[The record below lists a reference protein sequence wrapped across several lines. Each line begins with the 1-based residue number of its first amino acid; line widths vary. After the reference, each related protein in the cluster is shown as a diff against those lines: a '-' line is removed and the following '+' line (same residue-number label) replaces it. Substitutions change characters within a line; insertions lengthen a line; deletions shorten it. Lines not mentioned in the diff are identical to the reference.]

1 MNWKKKDA
9 VLILTVLLIAGA
21 AFGVH
26 EFAGGDGADTVTVK
40 VDGKVTGTYPLAKDQ
55 KIRINGGTNILTIKN
70 GKAKMTDADCP
81 DQLCVHQKA
90 ASKNHE
96 SIICL
101 PNKVVVEVDGADRLS
116 CSGRTSRS
124 NTSFHSPDRFSVQR
138 FRLKYPGRTPSRRR
152 CHKNS
157 V

>member
-55 KIRINGGTNILTIKN
+55 
-70 GKAKMTDADCP
+70 
-81 DQLCVHQKA
+81 
-90 ASKNHE
+90 
-96 SIICL
+96 
-101 PNKVVVEVDGADRLS
+101 
-116 CSGRTSRS
+116 
-124 NTSFHSPDRFSVQR
+124 
-138 FRLKYPGRTPSRRR
+138 
-152 CHKNS
+152 
-157 V
+157 

>member
-55 KIRINGGTNILTIKN
+55 KIRINGGTEYTYDKER
-70 GKAKMTDADCP
+70 KSEDDRC
-81 DQLCVHQKA
+81 
-90 ASKNHE
+90 
-96 SIICL
+96 
-101 PNKVVVEVDGADRLS
+101 RLS
-116 CSGRTSRS
+116 GSVVCTSES
-124 NTSFHSPDRFSVQR
+124 SFKES
-138 FRLKYPGRTPSRRR
+138 
-152 CHKNS
+152 
-157 V
+157 

>member
-1 MNWKKKDA
+1 MNWKKKDV

-90 ASKNHE
+90 AGSGQCRRIYCVPAKQSSH
-96 SIICL
+96 
-101 PNKVVVEVDGADRLS
+101 
-116 CSGRTSRS
+116 SGRG
-124 NTSFHSPDRFSVQR
+124 R
-138 FRLKYPGRTPSRRR
+138 FRFTGFREWI
-152 CHKNS
+152 
-157 V
+157 

>member
-26 EFAGGDGADTVTVK
+26 EFAG

-101 PNKVVVEVDGADRLS
+101 PNKVVVEVDGSEESEFDAVA
-116 CSGRTSRS
+116 
-124 NTSFHSPDRFSVQR
+124 N
-138 FRLKYPGRTPSRRR
+138 
-152 CHKNS
+152 
-157 V
+157 

>member
-70 GKAKMTDADCP
+70 GKSEDDRC
-81 DQLCVHQKA
+81 
-90 ASKNHE
+90 
-96 SIICL
+96 
-101 PNKVVVEVDGADRLS
+101 RLS
-116 CSGRTSRS
+116 GSVVCTSES
-124 NTSFHSPDRFSVQR
+124 SFKES
-138 FRLKYPGRTPSRRR
+138 
-152 CHKNS
+152 
-157 V
+157 

>member
-1 MNWKKKDA
+1 MTMKITTTRMMKKM
-9 VLILTVLLIAGA
+9 GRNR
-21 AFGVH
+21 
-26 EFAGGDGADTVTVK
+26 DGADTVTVK

-101 PNKVVVEVDGADRLS
+101 PNKVVVEVDGSEESEFDAVA
-116 CSGRTSRS
+116 
-124 NTSFHSPDRFSVQR
+124 N
-138 FRLKYPGRTPSRRR
+138 
-152 CHKNS
+152 
-157 V
+157 

>member
-101 PNKVVVEVDGADRLS
+101 PNKVVVEVDGSEESEFGKL
-116 CSGRTSRS
+116 GGT
-124 NTSFHSPDRFSVQR
+124 
-138 FRLKYPGRTPSRRR
+138 L
-152 CHKNS
+152 
-157 V
+157 

>member
-70 GKAKMTDADCP
+70 GKADMTDADCP
-81 DQLCVHQKA
+81 DLLCVHQRAIDK
-90 ASKNHE
+90 E
-96 SIICL
+96 DETIVCL
-101 PNKVVVEVDGADRLS
+101 PNKVVVKVVGAKQKSDL
-116 CSGRTSRS
+116 
-124 NTSFHSPDRFSVQR
+124 DSVA
-138 FRLKYPGRTPSRRR
+138 G
-152 CHKNS
+152 
-157 V
+157 

>member
-81 DQLCVHQKA
+81 DQVCIRMGKI
-90 ASKNHE
+90 SKTGEN
-96 SIICL
+96 IVCL
-101 PNKVVVEVDGADRLS
+101 PHKLVIQVEGDVGQESEYDNR
-116 CSGRTSRS
+116 
-124 NTSFHSPDRFSVQR
+124 
-138 FRLKYPGRTPSRRR
+138 
-152 CHKNS
+152 
-157 V
+157 

>member
-70 GKAKMTDADCP
+70 
-81 DQLCVHQKA
+81 
-90 ASKNHE
+90 
-96 SIICL
+96 CL
-101 PNKVVVEVDGADRLS
+101 LIQMRLTRLS
-116 CSGRTSRS
+116 TSCVKASIRLLTALMKS
-124 NTSFHSPDRFSVQR
+124 TLSVTESYRAATDIHSLLSSHQR
-138 FRLKYPGRTPSRRR
+138 FAMR
-152 CHKNS
+152 
-157 V
+157 

>member
-26 EFAGGDGADTVTVK
+26 EFAGGDGADIVTVK
-40 VDGKVTGTYPLAKDQ
+40 VDGKVTGTYPLAKD
-55 KIRINGGTNILTIKN
+55 GCTNILTIKN

-101 PNKVVVEVDGADRLS
+101 PNKVVVEVDGSEESEFDAVA
-116 CSGRTSRS
+116 
-124 NTSFHSPDRFSVQR
+124 N
-138 FRLKYPGRTPSRRR
+138 
-152 CHKNS
+152 
-157 V
+157 

>member
-81 DQLCVHQKA
+81 DQA

-101 PNKVVVEVDGADRLS
+101 PNKVVVEVDGSEESEFDAVA
-116 CSGRTSRS
+116 
-124 NTSFHSPDRFSVQR
+124 N
-138 FRLKYPGRTPSRRR
+138 
-152 CHKNS
+152 
-157 V
+157 

>member
-1 MNWKKKDA
+1 MKKNRCKPN
-9 VLILTVLLIAGA
+9 IFSFLLNGTISCDRIVPLVDKERTYELEEKRCGSYIDSSFDCRA

-101 PNKVVVEVDGADRLS
+101 PNKVVVEVDGSEESEFDAVA
-116 CSGRTSRS
+116 
-124 NTSFHSPDRFSVQR
+124 N
-138 FRLKYPGRTPSRRR
+138 
-152 CHKNS
+152 
-157 V
+157 

>member
-90 ASKNHE
+90 AS
-96 SIICL
+96 
-101 PNKVVVEVDGADRLS
+101 
-116 CSGRTSRS
+116 TRS
-124 NTSFHSPDRFSVQR
+124 DCRPAEPQR
-138 FRLKYPGRTPSRRR
+138 VCGPVHG
-152 CHKNS
+152 
-157 V
+157 